1 MKRLLATLLTSAMLL
16 SALAGCGG
24 NNNSSSASGGGDASG
39 SGAPSRG
46 NVMMTFGT
54 GDTGGSLYPAG
65 AALSQ
70 LWTNSVQG
78 VKCNTQTSTGSF
90 QNVQDVASGAV
101 DVAVATADVVLS
113 GYNGEGKFTEALDN
127 VRVIGAVYTSV
138 SSGVALKDS
147 GLKYVHDLKGK
158 RVAVGPAAS
167 ATENS
172 CLDAFKVMD
181 ITAEN
186 TSLENLGLGDGAD
199 SVGDGIIDAAFGFA
213 GLPIG
218 GQLNLAATKD
228 IVVLDYTQE
237 EIDGI
242 LAGNEAY
249 IQSTIPAGTY
259 TGQDYDTMTFGVKC
273 LVIVSADMDE
283 SLVYDMCKAMNEN
296 SADLAAGNAILNEMQ
311 DPSFLCTNM
320 PIPLHDGATKYY
332 TEQGLL

>member
-70 LWTNSVQG
+70 LWTNNVQG

-90 QNVQDVASGAV
+90 QNVQDVAAGNV
-101 DVAVATADVVLS
+101 DVAVATADVVLNGYS
-113 GYNGEGKFTEALDN
+113 GTGNFTEALDN

-147 GLKYVHDLKGK
+147 GLEYVHDLKGK

-172 CLDAFKVMD
+172 CLDAFAVMD

-186 TSLENLGLGDGAD
+186 TSLENLGLGDGAE

-218 GQLNLAATKD
+218 GQMNLAATKD
-228 IVVLDYTQE
+228 IVVLNYTQE
-237 EIDGI
+237 EIDAI

-259 TGQDYDTMTFGVKC
+259 NGQDYETLTFGVKC

-283 SLVYDMCKAMNEN
+283 SLVYDLCKTMNEN